1 MISSLTLKSWLV
13 AATPGFLRGQWARLE
28 ASPLGYRLARG
39 AFWSFAGAMVS
50 RGCGLLSSICVARM
64 LGKVGF
70 GEFGVVQSSVGMFAT
85 FAGLGLGLTA
95 TKYVAEFRVKE
106 PARAGRIIGVSSVV
120 SWIAGGAMT
129 GLLFGIGPW
138 LAQHTLAAPQLG
150 NLLRL
155 SSALLLIGAVNGAQT
170 GALAGFEAFK
180 RIAHINLISGVCS
193 LPMMV
198 VGAWWGGLEGAVWG
212 LLASQS
218 FGCVLNFF
226 ALRREA
232 KLSQVPLVFRVS
244 LEELRILWQFSLPA
258 LVSGLFVGPV
268 YWLCNT
274 LLVNS
279 SGGYAE
285 MGLFNAANQWFGALL
300 FLPGIL
306 GQAALPVLSERFG
319 QNDLRQ
325 SRRVLGFYMKLN
337 AAVVTPLVVLG
348 CLASPL
354 IMSSY
359 GPGFRQ
365 AWPALSVVLV
375 TAGLQSV
382 VTPVGHIIAA
392 SGRMWLGS
400 LMNLAWGIFFIGLTW
415 LLLNFGALGLASARL
430 AAYAAQAIWA
440 LAFAARLLNR
450 DERPKVWG

>member
-218 FGCVLNFF
+218 FGCALNFF

-244 LEELRILWQFSLPA
+244 LQEFRILWQFSLPA

>member
-106 PARAGRIIGVSSVV
+106 PARAGRIIGVSSVI

-155 SSALLLIGAVNGAQT
+155 SSVLLLIGAVNGAQT

-193 LPMMV
+193 LPIMV

-244 LEELRILWQFSLPA
+244 LEEFRILWQFSLPA

>member
-1 MISSLTLKSWLV
+1 MISSLTLKSWVL
-13 AATPGFLRGQWARLE
+13 AATPPFLKGRWARLE

-50 RGCGLLSSICVARM
+50 RGCGLFSSICVARM

-95 TKYVAEFRVKE
+95 TKYVAELRLKD
-106 PARAGRIIGVSSVV
+106 PARAGRIIGASSAV
-120 SWIAGGAMT
+120 SWVTGGIMT
-129 GLLFGIGPW
+129 ALLFGMGPW
-138 LAQHTLAAPQLG
+138 LASHSLAAPHLG
-150 NLLRL
+150 RLLRL
-155 SSALLLIGAVNGAQT
+155 SSVLLLIGAVNGAQT

-180 RIAHINLISGVCS
+180 RIAHINLISGVAS
-193 LPMMV
+193 FPLMV
-198 VGAWWGGLEGAVWG
+198 AGAWWRGLAGAVWG
-212 LLASQS
+212 LLLSQG
-218 FGCVLNFF
+218 FACVLNSY
-226 ALRREA
+226 ALRKEA
-232 KLSQVPLVFRVS
+232 AVGKIPLVCRIS
-244 LEELRILWQFSLPA
+244 IEELGILWRFSLPA
-258 LVSGLFVGPV
+258 LVSGMLVGPV
-268 YWLCNT
+268 YWLCST

-279 SGGYAE
+279 PGGYAE
-285 MGLFNAANQWFGALL
+285 MGVFNAANQWFGALL

-325 SRRVLGFYMKLN
+325 SRKVLGFYIKLN
-337 AAVVTPLVVLG
+337 AAIVAPLVILG
-348 CLASPL
+348 CLASPV

-365 AWPALSVVLV
+365 AWPTLSIVLT
-375 TAGLQSV
+375 TAGLQGV
-382 VTPVGHIIAA
+382 LAPIGQVLAA

-400 LMNLAWGIFFIGLTW
+400 WMNLIWGICFIGLTW
-415 LLLNFGALGLASARL
+415 LLLNFGALGVASARF

-440 LAFAARLLNR
+440 LAFAVHLLNQNSL
-450 DERPKVWG
+450 EP